1 MTRMD
6 EMKNKAELDL
16 GAYVAELNAAVE
28 AISQIVAHIL
38 FAVDLDP
45 RDTSSRHAFLVRL
58 LDRLKK
64 HRDRLIPVPNE
75 AEVEEA
81 IATAARLMV
90 NPIGGVSF
98 IGITVLALM
107 DEKLAS
113 RLLNV
118 GIEIGRLLIER
129 FDELEAMQEWRE
141 RVKESGSLLTIEE
154 LRELLAY
161 EAVDDE

>member
-1 MTRMD
+1 MD
-6 EMKNKAELDL
+6 ERENKTELDI
-16 GAYVAELNAAVE
+16 VAHLNELNAAVE
-28 AISQIVAHIL
+28 AIPQIVARIL

-45 RDTSSRHAFLVRL
+45 RDTSSRHAFLMRL

-81 IATAARLMV
+81 IAMAARLMV
-90 NPIGGVSF
+90 NPIGGASF
-98 IGITVLALM
+98 IGITILALM

-113 RLLNV
+113 RLLDV
-118 GIEIGRLLIER
+118 GMEIGQLLIDR
-129 FDELEAMQEWRE
+129 FDELETIQEWRE
-141 RVKESGSLLTIEE
+141 RIKESSSPFTIEE

-161 EAVDDE
+161 EVVDGE